1 MQVFLE
7 EAFWFAGNRIFEIEK
22 AVNLKPSLSKP
33 KFTSPVKSMA
43 LQYFSPQ
50 LLHNSDTGPE
60 PISFNAKMMNVK
72 KINKKCLLS

>member
-1 MQVFLE
+1 MQVILE
-7 EAFWFAGNRIFEIEK
+7 EAFWFAGDRIFEIEK

-33 KFTSPVKSMA
+33 KFASPVKPMA

-60 PISFNAKMMNVK
+60 PKGFNAKMMNLK
-72 KINKKCLLS
+72 KKKKK